1 MNAALRLWG
10 LLTLVTER
18 EPDPELQPRPEL
30 EPELKPELKL
40 EGKPG
45 CTTELGLGSGVK
57 ATKSSA
63 SAPRRDRRASRKGT
77 PSCIFCCWLEPLA
90 SAEPKG
96 FL

>member
-10 LLTLVTER
+10 LLTWVTEP
-18 EPDPELQPRPEL
+18 EPDLELQRRPEL
-30 EPELKPELKL
+30 EPELKL
-40 EGKPG
+40 ERKSG

>member
-10 LLTLVTER
+10 LLTWVTEP
-18 EPDPELQPRPEL
+18 EPDLPLPLLLNPET
-30 EPELKPELKL
+30 ELKL
-40 EGKPG
+40 EGKSG

-63 SAPRRDRRASRKGT
+63 STPRRDRRASRKGKL
-77 PSCIFCCWLEPLA
+77 SCIFCCWLEPLA
-90 SAEPKG
+90 SAKPKG